1 MECRRLGRTGL
12 EVSVLGFGCG
22 SVGGLF
28 VRGDRRD
35 MASAFARAIDL
46 GINYFDTAPSYG
58 DGLSETNLGLALKEL
73 RSDVV
78 IGTKVLLTTKD
89 MENIERAIFESVEA
103 SLKRLRRDRIDLM
116 QLHNPVG
123 LQRQADQRR
132 ANADDAKVSVDDV
145 EVSIQVF
152 QKLQRQGKVRSWG
165 ITGLG
170 DTPALHRV
178 VSAGHADTIQCCFNL
193 INPTAGVQIP
203 DGFPFQNYEQLI
215 ERAARN
221 QMGIIGIRVLAGGAL
236 SGSAARHPNALQ
248 VVKPIASGQEFSD
261 DVEQARRFN
270 FLVERRYASD
280 LVEAA
285 IRFVIT
291 KPEVS
296 TALVGISDLAQ
307 LERAAASA
315 NRGPLPPEAQRRLNE
330 IWTDQL
336 PIKN

>member
-1 MECRRLGRTGL
+1 MKYRRLGRTGL

-35 MASAFARAIDL
+35 MTSASARAIEL

-73 RSDVV
+73 KPDVLV
-78 IGTKVLLTTKD
+78 GTKVYLTAED
-89 MENIERAIFESVEA
+89 MEDIDRAVFESVEA
-103 SLKRLRRDRIDLM
+103 SLRRLGRDRIDLI
-116 QLHNPVG
+116 QLHNPIG
-123 LQRQADQRR
+123 LQRQPDVRR
-132 ANADDAKVSVDDV
+132 VGADDV

-152 QKLQRQGKVRSWG
+152 QKLQRQGKVHSWG

-170 DTPALHRV
+170 DTPALHRIV
-178 VSAGHADTIQCCFNL
+178 AAGQADTIQCCFNL
-193 INPTAGVQIP
+193 INPTAGVRIP
-203 DGFPFQNYEQLI
+203 DGFPFQNHEELI
-215 ERAARN
+215 DHAALN

-236 SGSAARHPNALQ
+236 SGSAARHPTALQ

-261 DVEQARRFN
+261 DITQARQFN
-270 FLVERRYASD
+270 FLVEERYVGD

-291 KPEVS
+291 KQEVS
-296 TALVGISDLAQ
+296 TALVGLSDLVQ
-307 LERAAASA
+307 LEQAAASV
-315 NRGPLPPEAQRRLNE
+315 NRGPLPPEALRRLNDV
-330 IWTDQL
+330 WTDQTL
-336 PIKN
+336 SKN

>member
-1 MECRRLGRTGL
+1 MKYRRLGRTGL

-28 VRGDRRD
+28 VRGDGQD
-35 MASAFARAIDL
+35 MERALARAIEL

-73 RSDVV
+73 KPDVLV
-78 IGTKVLLTTKD
+78 GTKVYLTAED
-89 MENIERAIFESVEA
+89 MEDIDRAVFESVEA
-103 SLKRLRRDRIDLM
+103 SLKRLGRDRIDLI
-116 QLHNPVG
+116 QLHNPIG
-123 LQRQADQRR
+123 LQRQPDVRR
-132 ANADDAKVSVDDV
+132 VGADDV

-170 DTPALHRV
+170 DTPALHRIV
-178 VSAGHADTIQCCFNL
+178 AAGQADTIQCCFNL
-193 INPTAGVQIP
+193 INPTAGVRIP
-203 DGFPFQNYEQLI
+203 DGFPFQNYEELI
-215 ERAARN
+215 DHAALN

-236 SGSAARHPNALQ
+236 SGSAARHPTALQ

-261 DVEQARRFN
+261 DITQARQFN
-270 FLVERRYASD
+270 FLVEERYVGD

-296 TALVGISDLAQ
+296 TALVGLSDLVQ
-307 LERAAASA
+307 LEQAAASV
-315 NRGPLPPEAQRRLNE
+315 NRGPLPPEALRRLNDV
-330 IWTDQL
+330 WTDQTL
-336 PIKN
+336 SKN